1 MTTQAFEV
9 QLLFKPLSI
18 DTCAF
23 NKL

>member
-18 DTCAF
+18 DTCAL